1 MTRIILVLDT
11 QPQATYITD
20 DPRPVRELI
29 KLINTGR
36 LVVGLGEINLGGG
49 PVQQYAV
56 GVPSQNTVTVTR
68 APLPV
73 RLSRRH
79 YDVLHALADGKTS
92 DQIALRYGLRRRTV
106 YLYVYEL
113 KQRFGVQTREEL
125 LVRAAE
131 MGLL

>member
-1 MTRIILVLDT
+1 MTRIILVIDT

-36 LVVGLGEINLGGG
+36 MVVGLGEINLGGG
-49 PVQQYAV
+49 PVQQYAMAM
-56 GVPSQNTVTVTR
+56 PSQNTITVMK
-68 APLPV
+68 APVPV
-73 RLSRRH
+73 RLSRRL
-79 YDVLHALADGKTS
+79 YDVLHSLADGKTG
-92 DQIALRYGLRRRTV
+92 DQIALKYGLGPRTV
-106 YLYVYEL
+106 SLYTYEL
-113 KQRFGVQTREEL
+113 KKRFGVQTREEL